1 VPIKWRLTLFNALV
15 IGGILLVLG
24 ISVFFL
30 VRGVL
35 LSGVEDTVRSRATS
49 VARTVG
55 AGQPLSPN
63 DVEQLTLEGV
73 FVVVRDG
80 EGRVLAHSVDADPR
94 QDTDAPFWRRVLET
108 GKPEGGKVD
117 VSRDDRGYVYAVP
130 VTPLSRPEVLPAP
143 SPLPNAGQVRPTN
156 PLSAARVV
164 EVGKS
169 YESAAAAVRTFG
181 TVLAAG
187 VLAAFL
193 VSVGGAYLLAR
204 AALSPVEAVVGA
216 ARGITEGDL
225 SKRLPVSRPK
235 DEIGRLATTIND
247 LLARLEEAFARRE
260 EALARQRRFVADAS
274 HELRTP
280 LTSIDGYAKMLD
292 QWALQDPEVAKE
304 SVEAIRRDSQR
315 MKGLVEGMLSLARGD
330 EGAPME
336 PREHDLGSVA
346 AEAVSAARAVA
357 CGRVSVRY
365 VPSADPVRATF
376 DYALIRQVA
385 GILLDN
391 ALKYTPEGGRVTV
404 SVREREGRVQFEVS
418 DTGVGIPEEHMPFIF
433 ERFYRVDEARS
444 TAGAGL
450 GLSIAHQIVEAHGG
464 SISAESEPGRGS
476 TFALQIPKNGYVRA
490 QHSGHQQH
498 DSSAPG

>member
-1 VPIKWRLTLFNALV
+1 M
-15 IGGILLVLG
+15 
-24 ISVFFL
+24 
-30 VRGVL
+30 RGVL
-35 LSGVEDTVRSRATS
+35 LSGVEDTVRGRAVS
-49 VARTVG
+49 VARTVE
-55 AGQPLSPN
+55 AGQPLSPS
-63 DVEQLTLEGV
+63 DVEQMTLEGV

-80 EGRVLAHSVDADPR
+80 EGRVLAHTVDVEPR
-94 QDTDAPFWRRVLET
+94 QEADAPFWRRVLET
-108 GKPEGGKVD
+108 GKPEGGKAD
-117 VSRDDRGYVYAVP
+117 VSRDDPGYVYAVP
-130 VTPLSRPEVLPAP
+130 VAPPARPNLLPAP
-143 SPLPNAGQVRPTN
+143 SPLPYAGEVIPKD

-169 YESAAAAVRTFG
+169 YESAADAVRTFG

-187 VLAAFL
+187 ILAAFL

-216 ARGITEGDL
+216 ARGISEGDL

-280 LTSIDGYAKMLD
+280 LTSIDGYAKMLK

-304 SVEAIRRDSQR
+304 GVEAIRRDSQR
-315 MKGLVEGMLSLARGD
+315 MKGLVEGLLSLARGD

-336 PREHDLGSVA
+336 LREQDLGSVA

-357 CGRVSVRY
+357 RGRVSVRY

-376 DYALIRQVA
+376 DYALIRQAA

-404 SVREREGRVQFEVS
+404 SVREREGRAQLEVS

-464 SISAESEPGRGS
+464 SICAESEPGRGS
-476 TFALQIPKNGYVRA
+476 TFTLQIPKTRHASAQRSGYQQQGHPA
-490 QHSGHQQH
+490 SG
-498 DSSAPG
+498 

>member
-1 VPIKWRLTLFNALV
+1 
-15 IGGILLVLG
+15 
-24 ISVFFL
+24 
-30 VRGVL
+30 
-35 LSGVEDTVRSRATS
+35 
-49 VARTVG
+49 
-55 AGQPLSPN
+55 
-63 DVEQLTLEGV
+63 
-73 FVVVRDG
+73 
-80 EGRVLAHSVDADPR
+80 
-94 QDTDAPFWRRVLET
+94 
-108 GKPEGGKVD
+108 
-117 VSRDDRGYVYAVP
+117 
-130 VTPLSRPEVLPAP
+130 
-143 SPLPNAGQVRPTN
+143 
-156 PLSAARVV
+156 
-164 EVGKS
+164 
-169 YESAAAAVRTFG
+169 
-181 TVLAAG
+181 
-187 VLAAFL
+187 
-193 VSVGGAYLLAR
+193 
-204 AALSPVEAVVGA
+204 
-216 ARGITEGDL
+216 
-225 SKRLPVSRPK
+225 VSRPK

-365 VPSADPVRATF
+365 IPSADPVRATF

-391 ALKYTPEGGRVTV
+391 ALKYTPEGERVTV
-404 SVREREGRVQFEVS
+404 SVREREGRAQLEVA